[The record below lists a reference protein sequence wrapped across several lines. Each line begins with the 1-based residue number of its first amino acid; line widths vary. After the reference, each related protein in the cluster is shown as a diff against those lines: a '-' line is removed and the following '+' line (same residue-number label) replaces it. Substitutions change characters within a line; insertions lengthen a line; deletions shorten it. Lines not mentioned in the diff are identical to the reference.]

1 MSDRSCR
8 KRRHVLSAGPFLRD
22 RIRPEVLILK
32 KEPIK
37 KRKRDVDM
45 NKVKKNKNTGEGV
58 GQRLKR
64 DIRQNKYVYLMAV
77 PVILFYICFCYLPMG
92 GLLIAFQDYSPTKG
106 IWGSK
111 WVGFENFI
119 DFFNDYQFPRLL
131 RNTLTLS
138 LELILF
144 GFPAPILLAL
154 LINELRGKRYRKVV
168 QTVSYLPHFISL
180 VVICGLI
187 SNFTAS
193 TGVIN
198 QVLSFFGFEPKTFLM
213 DPKLFHPLFVI
224 SDIWQS
230 VGWGSIVYL
239 SAISGIDPGLYEAA
253 SIDGAGIFRTF
264 FKIILPQLKP
274 VTVTRLIM
282 IAVGTWNNF
291 AMPTYL
297 LTDATKATV
306 IQIVRKSFYAVAGA
320 VQNVPLACAMCAV
333 ALLPVIVLYIL
344 LQKYIIEGQLDSV
357 SK

>member
-106 IWGSK
+106 IWGSE

-253 SIDGAGIFRTF
+253 SIDGAGRFRRIWHITLPALIPTITVLF
-264 FKIILPQLKP
+264 IMRIGNIMNLGYEKIILLYNP
-274 VTVTRLIM
+274 TIM
-282 IAVGTWNNF
+282 ETADIISTFTYRRGLLDADYGFSTAVGMFNSLVNF
-291 AMPTYL
+291 VILFVANKL
-297 LTDATKATV
+297 SRKLTGE
-306 IQIVRKSFYAVAGA
+306 S
-320 VQNVPLACAMCAV
+320 LW
-333 ALLPVIVLYIL
+333 
-344 LQKYIIEGQLDSV
+344 
-357 SK
+357 